1 MKLKSFDFKYFFPEA
16 EESEQKLSS
25 LSEPF
30 LNQLNATQVLDQP
43 IFDTVPLDHNDIC
56 ILEVSCSHDV
66 LVLTLLCLKL
76 RGKAVI

>member
-25 LSEPF
+25 ISEPF
-30 LNQLNATQVLDQP
+30 LNATQVLDQP